1 MSFNYKGIGSKHVI
15 SRRMGIYSTREES
28 CSYFPAIANF
38 LSFFWKEK
46 ALLGLPVML
55 MRVLCFVVT
64 NTDMLMVQSSE
75 SLIQGM
81 VTVLISSQQHLFIL
95 VGYRS
100 TIC

>member
-15 SRRMGIYSTREES
+15 SRRMDIYSTREES
-28 CSYFPAIANF
+28 CSSFPAIANS

-55 MRVLCFVVT
+55 MRVLCSVVT

-81 VTVLISSQQHLFIL
+81 VAVLISSQQHPFIL

-100 TIC
+100 TI